1 MNQDQNNSNQEDR
14 MSELS
19 ENQSLT
25 ANSASEQQTA
35 IHQQTDN
42 EIENDDKLLESES
55 VDTSQT
61 AQDQAQALKPD
72 STKSRKLK
80 IFATLLL
87 ILILSLIGFGLWKSY
102 QPQQIELQGRV
113 EAETI
118 YVSTKVP
125 SRIEELYVQEGQVVK
140 QNQPLVR
147 LWSPEVSAKKQQAL
161 ASLQSALAFQST
173 ATRGSQQENIDSLYA
188 NWQALKAQEALANT
202 TLQRS
207 INLFREGVIS
217 RQRRDEIQAAA
228 TSASQM
234 TEAAYQQY
242 ARAKRGSTPEQKS
255 TADAQVEIAKA
266 AVAEANALEAETQ
279 LNAPV
284 DGVVSKTYG
293 KVSELIAMG
302 VPVVSIIQNDIWVSL
317 TVREDQY
324 ASIYQLKQL
333 QGYIPALDQY
343 MLFNIKNIDAEGE
356 FATIKTTRQTGGYDI
371 RSFKVHLVPATPNP
385 NLKVGMSVLFKLN
398 KAH

>member
-1 MNQDQNNSNQEDR
+1 MNLDQKQSNQKDK
-14 MSELS
+14 MSERS
-19 ENQSLT
+19 ENQSST
-25 ANSASEQQTA
+25 ANSASEQRTV
-35 IHQQTDN
+35 IQQQMNN
-42 EIENDDKLLESES
+42 EVENDDMALERES
-55 VDTSQT
+55 VDASET
-61 AQDQAQALKPD
+61 AKDQAKAIKPN
-72 STKSRKLK
+72 STKSRNLK
-80 IFATLLL
+80 IIAIIVLILLL
-87 ILILSLIGFGLWKSY
+87 GLIGFGLWKSY
-102 QPQQIELQGRV
+102 QPQEIELQGRV

-118 YVSTKVP
+118 HVSTKVP

-140 QNQPLVR
+140 KNQRLVR

-161 ASLQSALAFQST
+161 ASLQSALALQST

-188 NWQALKAQEALANT
+188 NWQALKAQEVLANT
-202 TLQRS
+202 TFQRS
-207 INLFREGVIS
+207 TNLFREGVIS

-255 TADAQVEIAKA
+255 TADAQVKIAKA

-302 VPVVSIIQNDIWVSL
+302 VPVVSIIQNDVWVSL

-324 ASIYQLKQL
+324 ADLYQLKQL
-333 QGYIPALDQY
+333 QGYVPAIDQY

>member
-1 MNQDQNNSNQEDR
+1 MNQDQNNSNREDR
-14 MSELS
+14 KSALS

-35 IHQQTDN
+35 IHQELDN
-42 EIENDDKLLESES
+42 EVENDERVLESES
-55 VDTSQT
+55 VDASET
-61 AQDQAQALKPD
+61 AQDQAQALKTD
-72 STKSRKLK
+72 STKSRNLK

-87 ILILSLIGFGLWKSY
+87 ILLLSLIGFGLWKSY

-125 SRIEELYVQEGQVVK
+125 SRIEELYVHEGQVVK

-217 RQRRDEIQAAA
+217 RQRRDEIQAVA

-302 VPVVSIIQNDIWVSL
+302 VPVVSIIQNDVWVSL

>member
-1 MNQDQNNSNQEDR
+1 MNQDQNNSNREDR
-14 MSELS
+14 KSALS

-35 IHQQTDN
+35 IHQELDN
-42 EIENDDKLLESES
+42 EVENDDMVLESES
-55 VDTSQT
+55 VDASET
-61 AQDQAQALKPD
+61 AQDQAQALKTD
-72 STKSRKLK
+72 STKSRNLK

-87 ILILSLIGFGLWKSY
+87 ILLLSLISFGLWKSY

-125 SRIEELYVQEGQVVK
+125 SRIEELYVHEGQVVK

-207 INLFREGVIS
+207 TNLFQEGVIS

-302 VPVVSIIQNDIWVSL
+302 VPVVSIIQNDVWVSL

>member
-1 MNQDQNNSNQEDR
+1 MNLDQKQSNQEDK
-14 MSELS
+14 MSERS
-19 ENQSLT
+19 ENQSST
-25 ANSASEQQTA
+25 ANSASEQRTV
-35 IHQQTDN
+35 IQQQMDN
-42 EIENDDKLLESES
+42 EVENDDMALERES
-55 VDTSQT
+55 VDASET
-61 AQDQAQALKPD
+61 AKDQAKAIKPN
-72 STKSRKLK
+72 STKSRNLK
-80 IFATLLL
+80 IIAIIVLILLL
-87 ILILSLIGFGLWKSY
+87 GLIGFGLWKSY
-102 QPQQIELQGRV
+102 QPQEIELQGRV

-118 YVSTKVP
+118 HVSTKVP

-140 QNQPLVR
+140 KNQRLVR

-161 ASLQSALAFQST
+161 ASLQSALALQST

-188 NWQALKAQEALANT
+188 NWQALKAQEVLANT
-202 TLQRS
+202 TFQRS
-207 INLFREGVIS
+207 TNLFREGVIS

-255 TADAQVEIAKA
+255 TADAQVKIAKA

-302 VPVVSIIQNDIWVSL
+302 VPVVSIIQNDVWVSL

-324 ASIYQLKQL
+324 ADLYQLKQL
-333 QGYIPALDQY
+333 QGYVPAIDQY

>member
-1 MNQDQNNSNQEDR
+1 

-35 IHQQTDN
+35 IHQQMDN

-279 LNAPV
+279 LNVPV

>member
-35 IHQQTDN
+35 IHQELDN
-42 EIENDDKLLESES
+42 EVENDDMVLESES
-55 VDTSQT
+55 VDASET

-72 STKSRKLK
+72 STKSRNLK

-87 ILILSLIGFGLWKSY
+87 ILLLSLISFGLWKSY

-125 SRIEELYVQEGQVVK
+125 SRIEELYVHEGQVVK

-207 INLFREGVIS
+207 TNLFQEGVIS

-302 VPVVSIIQNDIWVSL
+302 VPVVSIIQNDVWVSL

>member
-1 MNQDQNNSNQEDR
+1 MNQDQNNSNREDR
-14 MSELS
+14 KSALS

-35 IHQQTDN
+35 IHQELDN
-42 EIENDDKLLESES
+42 EVENDDMVLESES
-55 VDTSQT
+55 VDASET

-72 STKSRKLK
+72 STKSRSLK

-87 ILILSLIGFGLWKSY
+87 ILLLSLISFGLWKSY

-125 SRIEELYVQEGQVVK
+125 SRIEELYVHEGQVVK

-207 INLFREGVIS
+207 TNLFQEGVIS

-302 VPVVSIIQNDIWVSL
+302 VPVVSIIQNDVWVSL

>member
-1 MNQDQNNSNQEDR
+1 MNQDQNNSNREDR
-14 MSELS
+14 KSALS

-35 IHQQTDN
+35 IHQELDN
-42 EIENDDKLLESES
+42 EVENDDMVLESES
-55 VDTSQT
+55 VDASET

-72 STKSRKLK
+72 STKSRNLK

-87 ILILSLIGFGLWKSY
+87 ILLLSLIGFGLWKSY

-125 SRIEELYVQEGQVVK
+125 SRIEELYVHEGQVVK

-207 INLFREGVIS
+207 TNLFQEGVIS

-302 VPVVSIIQNDIWVSL
+302 VPVVSIIQNDVWVSL

-371 RSFKVHLVPATPNP
+371 RSFKVHLVPVTPNP

>member
-1 MNQDQNNSNQEDR
+1 MNLDQKQSNQEDK
-14 MSELS
+14 MSERS
-19 ENQSLT
+19 ENQSST
-25 ANSASEQQTA
+25 ANSASEQRTV
-35 IHQQTDN
+35 IQQQMNN
-42 EIENDDKLLESES
+42 EVENDDMALERES
-55 VDTSQT
+55 VDASET
-61 AQDQAQALKPD
+61 AKDQAKAIKPN
-72 STKSRKLK
+72 STKSRNLK
-80 IFATLLL
+80 IIAIIVLILLL
-87 ILILSLIGFGLWKSY
+87 GLIGFGLWKSY
-102 QPQQIELQGRV
+102 QPQEIELQGRV

-118 YVSTKVP
+118 HVSTKVP

-140 QNQPLVR
+140 KNQRLVR

-161 ASLQSALAFQST
+161 ASLQSALALQST

-188 NWQALKAQEALANT
+188 NWQALKAQEVLANT
-202 TLQRS
+202 TFQRS
-207 INLFREGVIS
+207 TNLFREGVIS

-255 TADAQVEIAKA
+255 TADAQVKIAKA

-293 KVSELIAMG
+293 KVSELIAMV
-302 VPVVSIIQNDIWVSL
+302 VPVVSIIQNDVWVSL

-324 ASIYQLKQL
+324 ADLYQLKQL
-333 QGYIPALDQY
+333 QGYVPAIDQY

>member
-1 MNQDQNNSNQEDR
+1 MNLDQKQSNQEDK
-14 MSELS
+14 MSERS
-19 ENQSLT
+19 ENQSST
-25 ANSASEQQTA
+25 ANSASEQRTV
-35 IHQQTDN
+35 IQQQMNN
-42 EIENDDKLLESES
+42 EVENDDMALERES
-55 VDTSQT
+55 VDASET
-61 AQDQAQALKPD
+61 AKDQAKAIKPN
-72 STKSRKLK
+72 STKSRNLK
-80 IFATLLL
+80 IIAIIVLILLL
-87 ILILSLIGFGLWKSY
+87 GLIGFGLWKSY
-102 QPQQIELQGRV
+102 QPQEIELQGRV

-118 YVSTKVP
+118 HVSAKVP

-140 QNQPLVR
+140 KNQRLVR

-161 ASLQSALAFQST
+161 ASLQSALALQST

-188 NWQALKAQEALANT
+188 NWQALKAQEVLANT
-202 TLQRS
+202 TFQRS
-207 INLFREGVIS
+207 TNLFREGVIS

-255 TADAQVEIAKA
+255 TADAQVKIAKA

-302 VPVVSIIQNDIWVSL
+302 VPVVSIIQNDVWVSL

-324 ASIYQLKQL
+324 ADLYQLKQL
-333 QGYIPALDQY
+333 QGYVPAIDQY

>member
-1 MNQDQNNSNQEDR
+1 MNQDQNNSNREDR
-14 MSELS
+14 KSALS

-35 IHQQTDN
+35 IHQELDN
-42 EIENDDKLLESES
+42 EVENDERVLESES
-55 VDTSQT
+55 VDASET

-72 STKSRKLK
+72 STKSRNLK

-87 ILILSLIGFGLWKSY
+87 ILLLSLISFGLWKSY

-125 SRIEELYVQEGQVVK
+125 SRIEELYVHEGQVVK

-207 INLFREGVIS
+207 TNLFQEGVIS
-217 RQRRDEIQAAA
+217 RQRRDEIQASA

-302 VPVVSIIQNDIWVSL
+302 VPVVSIIQNDVWVSL

>member
-1 MNQDQNNSNQEDR
+1 MNQDQNNSNREDR
-14 MSELS
+14 KSALS

-35 IHQQTDN
+35 IHQELDN
-42 EIENDDKLLESES
+42 EVENDERVLESES
-55 VDTSQT
+55 VDASET
-61 AQDQAQALKPD
+61 AQDQAQALKTD
-72 STKSRKLK
+72 STKSRNLK

-87 ILILSLIGFGLWKSY
+87 ILLLSLIGFGLWKSY

-207 INLFREGVIS
+207 TNLFQEGVIS

-302 VPVVSIIQNDIWVSL
+302 VPVVSIIQNDVWVSL

>member
-1 MNQDQNNSNQEDR
+1 

-35 IHQQTDN
+35 IHQQMDN

>member
-1 MNQDQNNSNQEDR
+1 MNLDQKQSNQEDK
-14 MSELS
+14 MSERS
-19 ENQSLT
+19 ENQSST
-25 ANSASEQQTA
+25 ANSASEQRTV
-35 IHQQTDN
+35 IQQQMNN
-42 EIENDDKLLESES
+42 EVENDDMALERES
-55 VDTSQT
+55 VDASET
-61 AQDQAQALKPD
+61 AKDQAKAIKPN
-72 STKSRKLK
+72 STKSRNLK
-80 IFATLLL
+80 IIAIIVLILLL
-87 ILILSLIGFGLWKSY
+87 GLIGFGLWKSY
-102 QPQQIELQGRV
+102 QPQEIELQGRV

-118 YVSTKVP
+118 HVSTKVP
-125 SRIEELYVQEGQVVK
+125 SRIKELYVQEGQVVK
-140 QNQPLVR
+140 KNQRLVR

-161 ASLQSALAFQST
+161 ASLQSALALQST

-188 NWQALKAQEALANT
+188 NWQALKAQEVLANT
-202 TLQRS
+202 TFQRS
-207 INLFREGVIS
+207 TNLFREGVIS

-255 TADAQVEIAKA
+255 TADAQVKIAKA

-302 VPVVSIIQNDIWVSL
+302 VPVVSIIQNDVWVSL

-324 ASIYQLKQL
+324 ADLYQLKQL
-333 QGYIPALDQY
+333 QGYVPAIDQY